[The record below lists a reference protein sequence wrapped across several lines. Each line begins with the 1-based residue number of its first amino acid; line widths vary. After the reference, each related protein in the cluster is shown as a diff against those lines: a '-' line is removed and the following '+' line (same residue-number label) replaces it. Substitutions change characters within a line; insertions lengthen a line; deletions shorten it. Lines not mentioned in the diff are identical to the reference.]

1 MQEVKREHL
10 NLAQIAKIQNI
21 PYCKLYH
28 VYLMLSSIP
37 EAVKVCRK
45 SREDLEHYKQYL
57 RGWKKNPKK
66 PKEPKPLS
74 EIAKEN
80 GIPLGCLMQ
89 RLEKMSLKEALK
101 KPLTRGVK

>member
-1 MQEVKREHL
+1 MQEVKRDHL
-10 NLAQIAKIQNI
+10 NLSQIAKSKNI

-28 VYLMLSSIP
+28 VYLMIGSIP
-37 EAVKVCRK
+37 EAVEVCRK
-45 SREDLEHYKQYL
+45 N
-57 RGWKKNPKK
+57 WKHLKKK

-74 EIAKEN
+74 KIAKEN

-101 KPLTRGVK
+101 KPLARG

>member
-1 MQEVKREHL
+1 MQEVKRDHL
-10 NLAQIAKIQNI
+10 NLSQIAKSQNI
-21 PYCKLYH
+21 SYCKLYH
-28 VYLMLSSIP
+28 VYLMLGSIP

-45 SREDLEHYKQYL
+45 SWKHLEHYKQYL
-57 RGWKKNPKK
+57 REWKKK

-89 RLEKMSLKEALK
+89 RLEKMSLKDALK
-101 KPLTRGVK
+101 KPLARG

>member
-10 NLAQIAKIQNI
+10 NLVQIAKSQNI

-28 VYLMLSSIP
+28 VYLMLGSIP
-37 EAVKVCRK
+37 ETVEVCRK
-45 SREDLEHYKQYL
+45 NWKHL
-57 RGWKKNPKK
+57 WKKNPKK

-101 KPLTRGVK
+101 KPLARGKNDIQV

>member
-1 MQEVKREHL
+1 MQEVKRDHL

-21 PYCKLYH
+21 TYCKLYH
-28 VYLMLSSIP
+28 VYLMLGSIS

-45 SREDLEHYKQYL
+45 NRGYLEHYKQYL
-57 RGWKKNPKK
+57 REHKKK
-66 PKEPKPLS
+66 PKPLS

-101 KPLTRGVK
+101 KPLARG

>member
-1 MQEVKREHL
+1 MLEVKRDHL
-10 NLAQIAKIQNI
+10 NLVQIAKNQNI

-28 VYLMLSSIP
+28 VYLMLGSIP

-45 SREDLEHYKQYL
+45 SREYLEHYKQYL
-57 RGWKKNPKK
+57 REWKKK
-66 PKEPKPLS
+66 PKPLS

-89 RLEKMSLKEALK
+89 RLKKRSKQKECDY
-101 KPLTRGVK
+101 

>member
-1 MQEVKREHL
+1 MQEVKRDHL
-10 NLAQIAKIQNI
+10 NLAQIAKRQNI

-28 VYLMLSSIP
+28 VYLMLGSIP

-45 SREDLEHYKQYL
+45 K
-57 RGWKKNPKK
+57 PKK

-80 GIPLGCLMQ
+80 GIPLGCLIQ

-101 KPLTRGVK
+101 KPLARG

>member
-1 MQEVKREHL
+1 MQEVNRDHL
-10 NLAQIAKIQNI
+10 NLVQIAKSQNI

-28 VYLMLSSIP
+28 VYLMLGSIP

-45 SREDLEHYKQYL
+45 NWKHLEHYKQYL
-57 RGWKKNPKK
+57 REWKKK
-66 PKEPKPLS
+66 PKKTKETKPLS

-80 GIPLGCLMQ
+80 SIPLGCLMQ

-101 KPLTRGVK
+101 KPLARG

>member
-1 MQEVKREHL
+1 MQEVKRDHL
-10 NLAQIAKIQNI
+10 NLVQIAKSQNI

-28 VYLMLSSIP
+28 VYLMLGSIP

-45 SREDLEHYKQYL
+45 K
-57 RGWKKNPKK
+57 PKK

-80 GIPLGCLMQ
+80 SIPLGCLMQ

-101 KPLTRGVK
+101 KPLARG

>member
-10 NLAQIAKIQNI
+10 NLSQIAKSQNI

-28 VYLMLSSIP
+28 VYLMLGSIS

-45 SREDLEHYKQYL
+45 S
-57 RGWKKNPKK
+57 WKKK
-66 PKEPKPLS
+66 PKEAKPLS

-89 RLEKMSLKEALK
+89 RLEKMSLKEALA
-101 KPLTRGVK
+101 RG